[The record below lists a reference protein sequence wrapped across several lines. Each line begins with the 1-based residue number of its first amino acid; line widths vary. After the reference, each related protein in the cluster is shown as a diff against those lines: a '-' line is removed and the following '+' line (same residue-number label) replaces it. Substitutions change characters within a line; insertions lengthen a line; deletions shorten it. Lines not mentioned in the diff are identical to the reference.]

1 MSAGPWKRKALGERG
16 TGTNGDGP
24 SEANYSLQRFSET
37 RAAYAVN
44 VPALRRAL
52 VAFAKT
58 QGATPMALGC
68 IGLAV
73 GEALNN
79 IVIHAYRDDLEP
91 GSMTV
96 DAYRELTHLAVAV
109 IDEGRGFEPRA
120 DSPGLGL
127 GMPVIA
133 SLAATLSVVPAGAS
147 DRPGTIVLM
156 GFVLN

>member
-1 MSAGPWKRKALGERG
+1 MMDDTARQGA
-16 TGTNGDGP
+16 GTNGDRWP
-24 SEANYSLQRFSET
+24 EANYSLERFSQT
-37 RAAYAVN
+37 RPAYMAN
-44 VPALRRAL
+44 VAALRRGV
-52 VAFAKT
+52 VAFAAV

-79 IVIHAYRDDLEP
+79 IVMHAYRDDLVP

-96 DAYRELTHLAVAV
+96 EAHLEPAHLAVAV
-109 IDEGRGFEPRA
+109 TDEGRGFEPRA

-133 SLAATLSVVPAGAS
+133 SLAATLRVATADTSE
-147 DRPGTIVLM
+147 RPGTIVLM
-156 GFVLN
+156 NFTLS